1 MTVFAIVSAGAM
13 IVTFGTAAPVVLGA
27 CTLSFTSGLYGMSNT
42 NEGINQVMLGAAG
55 DSTTV
60 AMNPIRDTVF
70 ASNPGLYYTIGEVS
84 TTSCA
89 LMLTTAG
96 AASAA
101 IKAGTSIGRAAAVE
115 AGKDAIASIAG
126 NKASEVVYQK
136 TNNEILATMT
146 GAAVGMLTYGG
157 MTKYD
162 SVKNVSGY
170 YKTSEYQTVLSKV
183 VDKDLAETGIKGG
196 SKTISTLGDLSQEQI
211 NAIVK
216 YTGDDYANINNSL
229 RGLETVTP
237 ENQATINVM
246 KSALD
251 NASLPEDMVLYRG
264 TSTEELGNLK
274 NLAPEELVGEK
285 FVESGFTSTS
295 TDSAVASGTFSGNLQ
310 ITIDAPS
317 GAHAL
322 DISFVSQYSNEVEIL
337 FNAGQEMLITSAESK
352 KGILY
357 ITVIAE

>member
-1 MTVFAIVSAGAM
+1 
-13 IVTFGTAAPVVLGA
+13 
-27 CTLSFTSGLYGMSNT
+27 
-42 NEGINQVMLGAAG
+42 
-55 DSTTV
+55 
-60 AMNPIRDTVF
+60 
-70 ASNPGLYYTIGEVS
+70 
-84 TTSCA
+84 
-89 LMLTTAG
+89 
-96 AASAA
+96 
-101 IKAGTSIGRAAAVE
+101 
-115 AGKDAIASIAG
+115 
-126 NKASEVVYQK
+126 
-136 TNNEILATMT
+136 LATMT

-170 YKTSEYQTVLSKV
+170 YKKSEYQTVLSKV

-295 TDSAVASGTFSGNLQ
+295 IDSAVASGTFSGNLQ
-310 ITIDAPS
+310 ITNDAPS

-322 DISFVSQYSNEVEIL
+322 DISFVSQYSNEAEIL